1 MITRS
6 PPSSFSDSFS
16 FAQIGSQLPACNNFS
31 KRRRDPIRKI
41 AGPKQMTRI
50 QMETIFN
57 VDSMNQ
63 EHSSDVRSISNNK
76 IYHSEY
82 TETWLKI
89 INNL

>member
-1 MITRS
+1 
-6 PPSSFSDSFS
+6 
-16 FAQIGSQLPACNNFS
+16 
-31 KRRRDPIRKI
+31 
-41 AGPKQMTRI
+41 MTRI

-89 INNL
+89 IRLIIYNQNLRKLLKCIFTYSLSKR

>member
-1 MITRS
+1 
-6 PPSSFSDSFS
+6 
-16 FAQIGSQLPACNNFS
+16 
-31 KRRRDPIRKI
+31 
-41 AGPKQMTRI
+41 MTRI

-76 IYHSEY
+76 IYYNEY
-82 TETWLKI
+82 TKTIKDNS